1 MLAASGPCFQTRGA
15 RRGFPDVSRDER
27 GARRHGQAAGGARGT
42 LTGVQPAWVTDAT
55 VIVVAGKGGVG
66 SSTVSA
72 ALAVVAARSGA
83 DVLLISVD
91 GRPGIGPLL
100 GGAPLDREDRV
111 LRTVP
116 AGGKGSGRIR
126 GRTIPPQQAF
136 ADYLEL
142 KGISGVLRK
151 AATAV
156 SLDSIAAATPGLE
169 HLLVLGKI
177 KELERDHAADLIVVD
192 APPAGHAAAFLRS
205 ASALQDVVANGPVRV
220 QADEVAEML
229 ADRGRCQAL
238 LVTLAE
244 ETPVNEAIELAYDV
258 EESLGLALAPLVVNS
273 CWPDRDGL
281 MLTVAAAAKAQGAKL
296 SAANRAALEA
306 SADFGRSRLAG
317 QRRQLSRLQHALA
330 LPRIVLPRFP
340 TADFGAAE
348 LELMADALCVP
359 VAVQR

>member
-1 MLAASGPCFQTRGA
+1 
-15 RRGFPDVSRDER
+15 
-27 GARRHGQAAGGARGT
+27 
-42 LTGVQPAWVTDAT
+42 VQPAWVTDAR
-55 VIVVAGKGGVG
+55 VVVVAGKGGVG

-72 ALAVVAARSGA
+72 ALALVAARDGA

-111 LRTVP
+111 LRMVP
-116 AGGKGSGRIR
+116 AGKGSGRIR

-142 KGISGVLRK
+142 KGVGGVLRK
-151 AATAV
+151 AAAAA

-177 KELERDHAADLIVVD
+177 KELERERAADLIVVD
-192 APPAGHAAAFLRS
+192 APPAGHAASFLRS
-205 ASALQDVVANGPVRV
+205 ASALQAVVANGPVRV
-220 QADEVAEML
+220 QADEVAAML
-229 ADRGRCQAL
+229 ADRNRCQAL

-244 ETPVNEAIELAYDV
+244 ETPVNEVIELAYDI
-258 EESLGLALAPLVVNS
+258 EEALGLSLAPLVVNS

-281 MLTVAAAAKAQGAKL
+281 LSTVAAASKSQGVKL
-296 SAANRAALEA
+296 SAANKAALDA

-317 QRRQLSRLQHALA
+317 QRRQLARLADELA
-330 LPRIVLPRFP
+330 LPRIVLPRLP

-348 LELMADALCVP
+348 LEIMADALAVP
-359 VAVQR
+359 VTVQR